1 MGNRNRHDYI
11 CLNRRNSPFLDDAQ
25 LEDLLDV
32 GERKHAPL
40 RTDNARKSLEHH
52 RERQRLK
59 RHIADFDF
67 ADACED
73 H

>member
-1 MGNRNRHDYI
+1 MGYRFRHEYVCLDRRNRSF
-11 CLNRRNSPFLDDAQ
+11 LNDAR

-32 GERKHAPL
+32 EGRPRAPL
-40 RTDNARKSLEHH
+40 RTANARKSLEHH

-67 ADACED
+67 AEADEE

>member
-1 MGNRNRHDYI
+1 MGSRFRHDYV
-11 CLNRRNSPFLDDAQ
+11 CLNRQDNSYLEDGH

-32 GERKHAPL
+32 EGRTQAPL
-40 RTDNARKSLEHH
+40 RTGNARKSLEHH

-67 ADACED
+67 TGEYGE

>member
-1 MGNRNRHDYI
+1 MGDRHRHDYI
-11 CLNRRNSPFLDDAQ
+11 CLDRHNRSFLKDAR

-32 GERKHAPL
+32 EGRSRAPL
-40 RTDNARKSLEHH
+40 RTTNARKSLEHH

-59 RHIADFDF
+59 RLIADFDF
-67 ADACED
+67 SEAEEE